1 MVVFMLKTLGLREL
15 NKIMTIADKVL
26 IILILIISISMLGL
40 TPVLISKSAGEK
52 DVVIT
57 LDNKELYRYNLEHSQ
72 KLERINFSFKIEG
85 KEYQGTLRMK
95 DGKVKL
101 ERLSQDISPLP
112 IHAEMGWISEPY
124 QMILCLPI
132 KLAVTIEN
140 KNKQEEDVDIM
151 SF

>member
-1 MVVFMLKTLGLREL
+1 MLKTLGLKEL
-15 NKIMTIADKVL
+15 NKIMTIADKIL
-26 IILILIISISMLGL
+26 IICILIISISMLGL
-40 TPVLISKSAGEK
+40 IPVLISKSAGEK
-52 DVVIT
+52 DVVVT
-57 LDNKELYRYNLEHSQ
+57 LDNQELYRYNLEHSQ
-72 KLERINFSFKIEG
+72 KLERINFSFEIEG

-101 ERLSQDISPLP
+101 ERLSQDISPLA

-140 KNKQEEDVDIM
+140 KNQKKEEIDIM